1 MPEEKQVFFETAP
14 LGPLIKLASTKI
26 LKLPDL
32 PDIVDSDKSN
42 IQIEKFQKEWK
53 RQIKENINKKN
64 TTVTLI
70 SVLKKVYGPSF
81 MSAGFVKLGH
91 DILQYTAPILL
102 SLILQFIENGST
114 DTFVIFNINIP
125 TGIIFAILL
134 FLNQVIQNFFLNAY
148 FHRCYQLVCKLGHVL
163 YLLFTIKAYMYQCQ
177 INLMHLLVLL

>member
-1 MPEEKQVFFETAP
+1 MDDNNSNNNNQHLEPCYEEKAGFCSKRFFSW

-102 SLILQFIENGST
+102 SLIFS
-114 DTFVIFNINIP
+114 
-125 TGIIFAILL
+125 
-134 FLNQVIQNFFLNAY
+134 
-148 FHRCYQLVCKLGHVL
+148 
-163 YLLFTIKAYMYQCQ
+163 M
-177 INLMHLLVLL
+177 